1 VELRENW
8 RRMEFAEN
16 IREHVL
22 FKATSQPL
30 LTAFPLHAVPTGKKT
45 MRTERRE
52 KKIINMTKRVLSID
66 KRKRNVRCK
75 RTDDE
80 FCIHEKYAFNLS
92 TMLRR
97 VTDKVR
103 M

>member
-1 VELRENW
+1 
-8 RRMEFAEN
+8 MEFAEN

-30 LTAFPLHAVPTGKKT
+30 LTAFPLHAVPTGKKKQC
-45 MRTERRE
+45 ELNGG

-97 VTDKVR
+97 MTDKVH